1 MWKDFSDILPAAV
14 QGIGIA
20 YIDHNII
27 AAVKP
32 QGLQTA
38 AADGEGD
45 SLEARLAAAYG
56 EAYPAHR
63 LDVNTEGLVLFAR
76 NRKALYGL
84 TEALEQR
91 TIRKF
96 YRCTV
101 KGCPEK
107 KEDTLTA
114 YCVKDADNSYM
125 RVYDRP
131 VQGGRDM
138 VTKYRV
144 ISRRGD
150 RSVLEVE
157 LITGRTHQIR
167 AHLAHIGCPI
177 LGDDKYG
184 DREFN
189 KANKK
194 YAQAL
199 RSVRVELH
207 FPEESALGYLEGK
220 VIESLN

>member
-1 MWKDFSDILPAAV
+1 
-14 QGIGIA
+14 
-20 YIDHNII
+20 
-27 AAVKP
+27 
-32 QGLQTA
+32 
-38 AADGEGD
+38 
-45 SLEARLAAAYG
+45 
-56 EAYPAHR
+56 
-63 LDVNTEGLVLFAR
+63 
-76 NRKALYGL
+76 
-84 TEALEQR
+84 
-91 TIRKF
+91 
-96 YRCTV
+96 
-101 KGCPEK
+101 
-107 KEDTLTA
+107 
-114 YCVKDADNSYM
+114 M

-157 LITGRTHQIR
+157 LVTGRTHQIR

-189 KANKK
+189 
-194 YAQAL
+194 

-207 FPEESALGYLEGK
+207 VPEGSVLGYLEGK

>member
-1 MWKDFSDILPAAV
+1 MIVSHL
-14 QGIGIA
+14 
-20 YIDHNII
+20 
-27 AAVKP
+27 
-32 QGLQTA
+32 L
-38 AADGEGD
+38 
-45 SLEARLAAAYG
+45 R
-56 EAYPAHR
+56 
-63 LDVNTEGLVLFAR
+63 
-76 NRKALYGL
+76 
-84 TEALEQR
+84 
-91 TIRKF
+91 
-96 YRCTV
+96 
-101 KGCPEK
+101 
-107 KEDTLTA
+107 
-114 YCVKDADNSYM
+114 
-125 RVYDRP
+125 
-131 VQGGRDM
+131 QGGRDM
-138 VTKYRV
+138 VTRYRV

-157 LITGRTHQIR
+157 LVTGRTHQIR

-207 FPEESALGYLEGK
+207 FPEESSLSYLEGK